1 MVLMPKISVCI
12 PTCNRVHLLASAI
25 ASVLDQTYTDFE
37 LIVCD
42 DGSTD
47 TTALLM
53 SEFVVACGAPSH
65 RPIRYIRH
73 PQNIGK
79 SNNMRSG
86 FAAARGEYFIKFDDD
101 DRLSAQFLE
110 RTSAILDKDPSIDF
124 VSTDHWVIDVNNN
137 IDENQTQLNSQRWG
151 RTELSAGI
159 IEDLLATVFL
169 RQSLQI
175 GATLFRRRALETV
188 GFLRPNWQNCEDND
202 LFVRLALAGKKCY
215 YLPELLME
223 YRFHAGQ
230 QGCDRAIP
238 YLSDKLRYLTSYEF
252 DSEKLETVRLKRIAE
267 TQLALGLRLIEV
279 GETAKGRRMVR
290 AGKSVSETKM
300 WAALGLSLLPIEWRG
315 RAFAAV
321 RELVN
326 SAEF

>member
-1 MVLMPKISVCI
+1 M
-12 PTCNRVHLLASAI
+12 LASAI

-47 TTALLM
+47 STSLLM
-53 SEFVVACGAPSH
+53 SEFVDQG
-65 RPIRYIRH
+65 IRYIRH

-86 FAAARGEYFIKFDDD
+86 FAAARGEYFLKFDDD
-101 DRLSAQFLE
+101 DRLTAQFLE

-124 VSTDHWVIDVNNN
+124 VSTDHWVIDVKNNLDKN
-137 IDENQTQLNSQRWG
+137 ETKLNSQRWG
-151 RTELSAGI
+151 RSSLSAGI
-159 IEDLLATVFL
+159 IEDLLSTVFL

-175 GATLFRRRALETV
+175 GATLFRRSALQEV

-202 LFVRLALAGKKCY
+202 LFVRLAIAGKKCY

-223 YRFHAGQ
+223 YRFHAAQ
-230 QGCDRAIP
+230 QGSDRAIP
-238 YLSDKLRYLTSYEF
+238 YLTDKLRYLTSYEF
-252 DSEKLETVRLKRIAE
+252 DLEKLETVRLRRLAE

-279 GETAKGRRMVR
+279 GETEKGRWMVR
-290 AGKSVSETKM
+290 AGKSVSEAKM
-300 WAALGLSLLPIEWRG
+300 WAGLGLSLLPVEWRG
-315 RAFAAV
+315 KAFAAV

-326 SAEF
+326 SVEF

>member
-1 MVLMPKISVCI
+1 M
-12 PTCNRVHLLASAI
+12 LASAI

-47 TTALLM
+47 STPLLM
-53 SEFVVACGAPSH
+53 SEFVDQG
-65 RPIRYIRH
+65 IRYIRH

-86 FAAARGEYFIKFDDD
+86 FAAARGEYFLKFDDD
-101 DRLSAQFLE
+101 DRLRGQFLE

-124 VSTDHWVIDVNNN
+124 VSTDHWVIDVKNN
-137 IDENQTQLNSQRWG
+137 IDKNETKLNSQRWG
-151 RTELSAGI
+151 RSSLSAGI
-159 IEDLLATVFL
+159 IEDLLSTVFL

-175 GATLFRRRALETV
+175 GATLFRRTALQEV

-202 LFVRLALAGKKCY
+202 LFVRLAIAGKKCY

-223 YRFHAGQ
+223 YRFHAAQ
-230 QGCDRAIP
+230 QGSDRAIP
-238 YLSDKLRYLTSYEF
+238 YLTDKLRYLTSYEF
-252 DSEKLETVRLKRIAE
+252 DLEKLESVRIRRLAE

-279 GETAKGRRMVR
+279 GETEKGRRMVR
-290 AGKSVSETKM
+290 AGKSVSEAKM
-300 WAALGLSLLPIEWRG
+300 WAGLGLSLLPVEWRG

-321 RELVN
+321 RELGK
-326 SAEF
+326 

>member
-1 MVLMPKISVCI
+1 
-12 PTCNRVHLLASAI
+12 VHLLASAI

-47 TTALLM
+47 STALLM
-53 SEFVVACGAPSH
+53 SEFVVACGAGRH

-73 PQNIGK
+73 AQNIGK

-110 RTSAILDKDPSIDF
+110 RTSAILDKNPSIDF

-137 IDENQTQLNSQRWG
+137 IDENQTRINSQRWG
-151 RTELSAGI
+151 RTDLSAGM

-202 LFVRLALAGKKCY
+202 LFVRLTLAGKKCY

-279 GETAKGRRMVR
+279 GETAKGRRMLR
-290 AGKSVSETKM
+290 AGKSVSEAKM
-300 WAALGLSLLPIEWRG
+300 WAGLGLSLLPEKWRG
-315 RAFAAV
+315 RAFALV
-321 RELVN
+321 RELLKV
-326 SAEF
+326 

>member
-1 MVLMPKISVCI
+1 
-12 PTCNRVHLLASAI
+12 VHLLASAI

-42 DGSTD
+42 DGSRD
-47 TTALLM
+47 STALLI
-53 SEFVVACGAPSH
+53 SEFVAGD

-86 FAAARGEYFIKFDDD
+86 LAAASGEYFIKFDDD

-110 RTSAILDKDPSIDF
+110 RTSAILDKDASIDF
-124 VSTDHWVIDVNNN
+124 VSTDHWVIDVKNN
-137 IDENQTQLNSQRWG
+137 IDKNQTKLNSQRWG

-159 IEDLLATVFL
+159 IEDLLSTVFL

-175 GATLFRRRALETV
+175 GATLFRRRALEDV

-223 YRFHAGQ
+223 YRFHPEQ
-230 QGCDRAIP
+230 QGVDRAIP

-252 DSEKLETVRLKRIAE
+252 DSEKLETVRLKRLAE

-290 AGKSVSETKM
+290 GGKSVSEAKM
-300 WAALGLSLLPIEWRG
+300 WAALGLSLLPEKWRG
-315 RAFAAV
+315 KAFALV
-321 RELVN
+321 RELLKV
-326 SAEF
+326 

>member
-1 MVLMPKISVCI
+1 VPKISVCI
-12 PTCNRVHLLASAI
+12 PTYNRVHLLAGAI
-25 ASVLDQTYTDFE
+25 ASVLNQTYTDFE

-47 TTALLM
+47 GTALLM
-53 SEFVVACGAPSH
+53 SEFVGH
-65 RPIRYIRH
+65 RIRYIRH

-86 FAAARGEYFIKFDDD
+86 FAARRGEYFIKFDDD
-101 DRLSAQFLE
+101 DRLTPQFLQ

-124 VSTDHWVIDVNNN
+124 VSTDHWVIDINNQ
-137 IDENQTQLNSQRWG
+137 IDESLTKLNSHKWG

-159 IEDLLATVFL
+159 IQDLLTTVFVK
-169 RQSLQI
+169 QSLQI
-175 GATLFRRRALETV
+175 GATLFRCSVLEEV
-188 GFLRPNWQNCEDND
+188 DFLRPNWQNCEDND
-202 LFVRLALAGKKCY
+202 LFVRLAIAGKRCY

-223 YRFHAGQ
+223 YRFHAQ
-230 QGCDRAIP
+230 QHGCDRAIP
-238 YLSDKLRYLTSYEF
+238 YLTDKLRYLTGYEF
-252 DSEKLETVRLKRIAE
+252 DTEKLESVRLRRIAE

-279 GETAKGRRMVR
+279 GETQKGRWMVR
-290 AGKSVSETKM
+290 AGKSVSEAKM
-300 WAALGLSLLPIEWRG
+300 WAGLGLSLLPLEWRG
-315 RAFAAV
+315 RAFRAV

>member
-1 MVLMPKISVCI
+1 MPKISVCI

-47 TTALLM
+47 STPLLM
-53 SEFVVACGAPSH
+53 SEFVGPG
-65 RPIRYIRH
+65 IRYIRH
-73 PQNIGK
+73 LQNIGK

-86 FAAARGEYFIKFDDD
+86 FAAARGEYFIKLDDD
-101 DRLSAQFLE
+101 DRLRAQFLE

-151 RTELSAGI
+151 RTDLSAGI
-159 IEDLLATVFL
+159 IEDLLSTVFL

-175 GATLFRRRALETV
+175 GATLFRRPALQEV
-188 GFLRPNWQNCEDND
+188 GFLRPNLQNCEDND
-202 LFVRLALAGKKCY
+202 LFVRLAIADKKCY

-223 YRFHAGQ
+223 YRVHAGQ
-230 QGCDRAIP
+230 QGVDRAIP
-238 YLSDKLRYLTSYEF
+238 YLTDKLRYLTAYEF
-252 DSEKLETVRLKRIAE
+252 ESEKLETVRLKRLAE

-279 GETAKGRRMVR
+279 GETAKGRQMVQ
-290 AGKSVSETKM
+290 AGKSFSEAKM
-300 WAALGLSLLPIEWRG
+300 WAGLGLSLLPVELRP

-321 RELVN
+321 RQLIK
-326 SAEF
+326 

>member
-1 MVLMPKISVCI
+1 M
-12 PTCNRVHLLASAI
+12 LASAI

-47 TTALLM
+47 STPLLM
-53 SEFVVACGAPSH
+53 SEFVGPG
-65 RPIRYIRH
+65 IRYIRH

-101 DRLSAQFLE
+101 DRLRAQFLE

-124 VSTDHWVIDVNNN
+124 VSTDHWAIDIHNN
-137 IDENQTQLNSQRWG
+137 IDEAETKLNSQRWG
-151 RTELSAGI
+151 RTDLSAGI
-159 IEDLLATVFL
+159 IEDLLSTVFL

-175 GATLFRRRALETV
+175 GATLFRRPALQEV
-188 GFLRPNWQNCEDND
+188 GFLRPNLQNCEDND
-202 LFVRLALAGKKCY
+202 LFVRLAIANKKCY

-223 YRFHAGQ
+223 YRFHAEQ
-230 QGCDRAIP
+230 QGVDRAIP
-238 YLSDKLRYLTSYEF
+238 YLSDKLRYLTGYEF
-252 DSEKLETVRLKRIAE
+252 ESEQLETVRLKRLAG

-279 GETAKGRRMVR
+279 GETAKGRQMVR
-290 AGKSVSETKM
+290 AGKSVSEAKM
-300 WAALGLSLLPIEWRG
+300 WAGLGLSLLPVEWRG
-315 RAFAAV
+315 RAFEFV
-321 RELVN
+321 RELIK
-326 SAEF
+326 

>member
-1 MVLMPKISVCI
+1 MPKISVCI
-12 PTCNRVHLLASAI
+12 PTCNRVDLLASAI

-47 TTALLM
+47 STPLLM
-53 SEFVVACGAPSH
+53 SEFVVACGAGRH
-65 RPIRYIRH
+65 RRIRYIRH
-73 PQNIGK
+73 RQNIGK

-110 RTSAILDKDPSIDF
+110 RTSAILDKNPSIDF
-124 VSTDHWVIDVNNN
+124 VSTDHWAIDINNN
-137 IDENQTQLNSQRWG
+137 IDENQTKLNSQRWG

-159 IEDLLATVFL
+159 VEDLLATVFL

-175 GATLFRRRALETV
+175 GATLFRRTALESV

-202 LFVRLALAGKKCY
+202 LFVRLAIAEKKCY

-252 DSEKLETVRLKRIAE
+252 ESEKLETVRLQRIAE

-290 AGKSVSETKM
+290 SGKSVSEAKM
-300 WAALGLSLLPIEWRG
+300 WAGLGLSLLPEKWRG

-321 RELVN
+321 RELLKR
-326 SAEF
+326 EL

>member
-1 MVLMPKISVCI
+1 M
-12 PTCNRVHLLASAI
+12 LASAI

-47 TTALLM
+47 STALLM
-53 SEFVVACGAPSH
+53 SEFVDQG
-65 RPIRYIRH
+65 IRYIRH

-101 DRLSAQFLE
+101 DRLTAQFLE

-124 VSTDHWVIDVNNN
+124 VSTDHWVIDVKNNLDQN
-137 IDENQTQLNSQRWG
+137 ETKLNSHRWG
-151 RTELSAGI
+151 RSSLSAGI
-159 IEDLLATVFL
+159 IEDLLTTVFL
-169 RQSLQI
+169 KQSLQI
-175 GATLFRRRALETV
+175 GATLFRRSALQEV

-202 LFVRLALAGKKCY
+202 LFVRLAIAGKKCY

-223 YRFHAGQ
+223 YRFHAAQ
-230 QGCDRAIP
+230 QGSDRAIP
-238 YLSDKLRYLTSYEF
+238 YLTDKLRYLTSYEF
-252 DSEKLETVRLKRIAE
+252 DLEKLETVRFRRLAE

-279 GETAKGRRMVR
+279 GETEKGRRMVR
-290 AGKSVSETKM
+290 AGKSVSEAKM
-300 WAALGLSLLPIEWRG
+300 WAGLGLSLLPVEWRG
-315 RAFAAV
+315 KAFAAV

-326 SAEF
+326 SVEF

>member
-1 MVLMPKISVCI
+1 MPKISVCI

-47 TTALLM
+47 STPLLM
-53 SEFVVACGAPSH
+53 SEFVDQG
-65 RPIRYIRH
+65 IRYIRH

-86 FAAARGEYFIKFDDD
+86 FAAARGEYFLKFDDD
-101 DRLSAQFLE
+101 DRLRGQFLE

-124 VSTDHWVIDVNNN
+124 VSTDHWVIDVKNN
-137 IDENQTQLNSQRWG
+137 IDKNETKLNSQRWG
-151 RTELSAGI
+151 RSSLSAGI
-159 IEDLLATVFL
+159 IEDLLSTVFL

-175 GATLFRRRALETV
+175 GATLFRRSALQEV

-202 LFVRLALAGKKCY
+202 LFVRLAIAGKKCY

-223 YRFHAGQ
+223 YRFHAAQ
-230 QGCDRAIP
+230 QGSDRAIP
-238 YLSDKLRYLTSYEF
+238 YLTDKLRYLTSYEF
-252 DSEKLETVRLKRIAE
+252 DLEKLESVRIRRLAE

-279 GETAKGRRMVR
+279 GETEKGRRMVR
-290 AGKSVSETKM
+290 AGKSVSEAKM
-300 WAALGLSLLPIEWRG
+300 WAGLGLSLLPVEWRG
-315 RAFAAV
+315 KAFAAV

-326 SAEF
+326 SVEF

>member
-1 MVLMPKISVCI
+1 VPKISVCI

-47 TTALLM
+47 STALLM
-53 SEFVVACGAPSH
+53 SEFVEPG
-65 RPIRYIRH
+65 IRYIRH

-86 FAAARGEYFIKFDDD
+86 FAAARGEYFMKFDDD
-101 DRLSAQFLE
+101 DRLTAQFLE

-124 VSTDHWVIDVNNN
+124 VSTDHWVIDVKNN
-137 IDENQTQLNSQRWG
+137 IDKNETKLNSHRWG
-151 RTELSAGI
+151 RSSLSAGI
-159 IEDLLATVFL
+159 IEDLLSTVFV

-175 GATLFRRRALETV
+175 GATLFRRSALQEV
-188 GFLRPNWQNCEDND
+188 GFLRQNWQNCEDND
-202 LFVRLALAGKKCY
+202 LFVRLAIADKKCY

-223 YRFHAGQ
+223 YRFHAAQ
-230 QGCDRAIP
+230 QGSDRAIP
-238 YLSDKLRYLTSYEF
+238 YLTDKLRYLTSYEF
-252 DSEKLETVRLKRIAE
+252 DLEKLETVRLRRLAE

-279 GETAKGRRMVR
+279 GETEKGRRMVR
-290 AGKSVSETKM
+290 AGKSVSEAKM
-300 WAALGLSLLPIEWRG
+300 WAGLGLSLLPVEWRG
-315 RAFAAV
+315 KAFAAV

-326 SAEF
+326 SVEF

>member
-1 MVLMPKISVCI
+1 MPKISVCI

-47 TTALLM
+47 STPLLM
-53 SEFVVACGAPSH
+53 SEFVGPG
-65 RPIRYIRH
+65 IRYIRH

-101 DRLSAQFLE
+101 DRLRAQFLE
-110 RTSAILDKDPSIDF
+110 RTSAILDQDPSIDF
-124 VSTDHWVIDVNNN
+124 VSTDHWAIDIHNN
-137 IDENQTQLNSQRWG
+137 IDEAETKLNSQRWG
-151 RTELSAGI
+151 RTDLSAGI
-159 IEDLLATVFL
+159 IEDLLSTVFL

-175 GATLFRRRALETV
+175 GATLFRRPALQEV
-188 GFLRPNWQNCEDND
+188 GFLRPNLQNCEDND
-202 LFVRLALAGKKCY
+202 LFVRLAIANKKCY

-223 YRFHAGQ
+223 YRFHAEQ
-230 QGCDRAIP
+230 QGVDRAIP
-238 YLSDKLRYLTSYEF
+238 YLSDKLRYLTGYEF
-252 DSEKLETVRLKRIAE
+252 ESEQLETVRLKRLAE

-279 GETAKGRRMVR
+279 GETAKGRLMVR
-290 AGKSVSETKM
+290 AGKSVSEAKM
-300 WAALGLSLLPIEWRG
+300 WAGLGLSLLPVELRG
-315 RAFAAV
+315 RAFEFV
-321 RELVN
+321 RELIK
-326 SAEF
+326 

>member
-1 MVLMPKISVCI
+1 MPKISVCI

-47 TTALLM
+47 STPLLM
-53 SEFVVACGAPSH
+53 SEFVGPG
-65 RPIRYIRH
+65 IRYIRH

-101 DRLSAQFLE
+101 DRLRAQFLE
-110 RTSAILDKDPSIDF
+110 RTSAILDKDPNIDF
-124 VSTDHWVIDVNNN
+124 VSTDHWAIDIHNN
-137 IDENQTQLNSQRWG
+137 IDETETKLNSQRWG

-159 IEDLLATVFL
+159 IEDLLSTVFL

-175 GATLFRRRALETV
+175 GATLFRRPALESV
-188 GFLRPNWQNCEDND
+188 GFLRPNLQNCEDND

-223 YRFHAGQ
+223 YRFHAQQ
-230 QGCDRAIP
+230 QGVDRAIP
-238 YLSDKLRYLTSYEF
+238 YLSDKLRYLTGYEF
-252 DSEKLETVRLKRIAE
+252 ESDQLETVRLKRLAQ

-279 GETAKGRRMVR
+279 GETAKGRQMVR
-290 AGKSVSETKM
+290 AGKSVSEAKM
-300 WAALGLSLLPIEWRG
+300 WAGLGLSLLPVEWRG

-321 RELVN
+321 RDFLKRDL
-326 SAEF
+326 

>member
-1 MVLMPKISVCI
+1 MPKISVCI

-47 TTALLM
+47 STALLM
-53 SEFVVACGAPSH
+53 SEFVVACGAGRH

-110 RTSAILDKDPSIDF
+110 RTSAILDKNSSIDF
-124 VSTDHWVIDVNNN
+124 VSTDHWVIDAKNN
-137 IDENQTQLNSQRWG
+137 IDKNQTKLNSQRWG
-151 RTELSAGI
+151 RTELSVGI

-175 GATLFRRRALETV
+175 GATLFRSRALESV

-202 LFVRLALAGKKCY
+202 LFVRLAIAGKKCY

-252 DSEKLETVRLKRIAE
+252 DADNLESVRLRRIAE

-279 GETAKGRRMVR
+279 GETQKGRRMVR
-290 AGKSVSETKM
+290 SGKSVSEAKM
-300 WAALGLSLLPIEWRG
+300 WAGLGLSLLPMELRG
-315 RAFAAV
+315 RAFVAV
-321 RELVN
+321 RELLN
-326 SAEF
+326 RAES

>member
-1 MVLMPKISVCI
+1 
-12 PTCNRVHLLASAI
+12 VHLLASAI
-25 ASVLDQTYTDFE
+25 ASVLDQSYTDFE

-47 TTALLM
+47 STPLLM
-53 SEFVVACGAPSH
+53 SEFVEPG
-65 RPIRYIRH
+65 IRYIRH

-101 DRLSAQFLE
+101 DRLRSQFLE

-124 VSTDHWVIDVNNN
+124 VSTDHWAIDIHNN
-137 IDENQTQLNSQRWG
+137 IDETETKLNSQRWG

-159 IEDLLATVFL
+159 VEDLLSTVFL

-175 GATLFRRRALETV
+175 GATLFRRPALQEV
-188 GFLRPNWQNCEDND
+188 GFLRPNLQNCEDND
-202 LFVRLALAGKKCY
+202 LFVRLAIAGKKCY

-223 YRFHAGQ
+223 YRFHAEQ
-230 QGCDRAIP
+230 QGVDRAIP
-238 YLSDKLRYLTSYEF
+238 YLSDKLRYLTGYEF
-252 DSEKLETVRLKRIAE
+252 ESEMLETVRLKRLAE

-290 AGKSVSETKM
+290 AGKSVSEAKM
-300 WAALGLSLLPIEWRG
+300 WAGLGLSLLPVEWRG
-315 RAFAAV
+315 MAFAAV
-321 RELVN
+321 RELLKRQL
-326 SAEF
+326 